1 MGLVYKESDPV
12 RLSDDRKQI
21 IALDQTRL
29 PGEEVFLR
37 ISKRQEMYDAIK
49 TLAVR
54 GAPCIGVFAGYCMAV
69 LAAGSDV
76 SGSGE
81 LLAKLKEDAAYL
93 DSSRPTAVN
102 LSWALKRQM
111 AVAEEGEAAGITP
124 GELTDR
130 LYEEAVRIH
139 EEDIAMCMKIAE
151 NGLSLLHDGDGILTH
166 CNAGALAT
174 TRYGTGLG
182 PILLGKE
189 RGYEFHV
196 YSDETRPLLQ
206 GARLTAYELV
216 NAGVDETVV
225 CDNMA
230 SLLMKQGRIQA
241 VLVGCDRVAAN
252 GDAAN
257 KIGTSGVAI
266 LAKYYGIPFYVLGPY
281 STIDPETSTGDD
293 IEIEERD
300 PEEIKTM
307 WYEKPMAPA
316 GAKCFNPA
324 FDVTDHSLITAIITD
339 RGILRPPYTE
349 SIAEALKTHGDE

>member
-1 MGLVYKESDPV
+1 MKKSGRKFVAVISAVCLLSMAGCGFEGGRNVKSKNAVEDAIQGQIAAEEQKTSVATETVTESTTIEVDTGSVQESISTEEPLTESETEKKAE
-12 RLSDDRKQI
+12 RTPEDDRKLLDEIHAAYQDTADMSVDI
-21 IALDQTRL
+21 DLTAMDGDMVYATVYQMIYGDPEAYVGKTFKAAGTLTVATSNVTNLYYPYVLIKDALACCQQ
-29 PGEEVFLR
+29 GVEF
-37 ISKRQEMYDAIK
+37 Q
-49 TLAVR
+49 
-54 GAPCIGVFAGYCMAV
+54 VFA
-69 LAAGSDV
+69 
-76 SGSGE
+76 
-81 LLAKLKEDAAYL
+81 
-93 DSSRPTAVN
+93 
-102 LSWALKRQM
+102 
-111 AVAEEGEAAGITP
+111 
-124 GELTDR
+124 
-130 LYEEAVRIH
+130 
-139 EEDIAMCMKIAE
+139 
-151 NGLSLLHDGDGILTH
+151 
-166 CNAGALAT
+166 
-174 TRYGTGLG
+174 
-182 PILLGKE
+182 
-189 RGYEFHV
+189 
-196 YSDETRPLLQ
+196 DETRPLLQ
-206 GARLTAYELV
+206 GARLTAFELV
-216 NAGVDETVV
+216 NAGIDDTVI
-225 CDNMA
+225 CDNMV

-349 SIAEALKTHGDE
+349 SIAEALKTPGDK